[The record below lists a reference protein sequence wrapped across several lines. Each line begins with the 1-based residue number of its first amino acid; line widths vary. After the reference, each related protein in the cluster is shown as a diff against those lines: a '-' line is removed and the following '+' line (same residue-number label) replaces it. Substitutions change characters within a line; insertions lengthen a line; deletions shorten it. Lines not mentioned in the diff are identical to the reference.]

1 MRTCKLRDFV
11 SYVKLRPCFNLLACE
26 SDTMMGEE
34 QNREKGEMEL
44 DGPGW
49 VGRREIY
56 SPVPPPST

>member
-44 DGPGW
+44 DGPG
-49 VGRREIY
+49 
-56 SPVPPPST
+56 